1 MKIAVGSDE
10 STQLTSAVIKNLKKR
25 SYILNLFSPISSIEN
40 GNTDTN
46 QLLTSGKAAK
56 AIAMFFA
63 MLYLG
68 NKLIYKQIGRIRELE
83 ERNAIRGKS

>member
-46 QLLTSGKAAK
+46 
-56 AIAMFFA
+56 
-63 MLYLG
+63 
-68 NKLIYKQIGRIRELE
+68 
-83 ERNAIRGKS
+83 